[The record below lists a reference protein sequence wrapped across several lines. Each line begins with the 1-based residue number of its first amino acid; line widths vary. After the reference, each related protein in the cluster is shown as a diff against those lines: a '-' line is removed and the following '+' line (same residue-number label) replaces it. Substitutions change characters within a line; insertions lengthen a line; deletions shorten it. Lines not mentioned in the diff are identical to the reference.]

1 MEGIDALLQYGPLG
15 VFAAYMLRKE
25 SLWEAEKKAQTEKYE
40 SLLKEAVARATTI
53 DAKLTELL
61 DDMRQLKGKGVS

>member
-25 SLWEAEKKAQTEKYE
+25 SLWEAEKKAQTEKYNNI
-40 SLLKEAVARATTI
+40 LINQAARHIGEGQYDLTL
-53 DAKLTELL
+53 DAPVVIF
-61 DDMRQLKGKGVS
+61 Q